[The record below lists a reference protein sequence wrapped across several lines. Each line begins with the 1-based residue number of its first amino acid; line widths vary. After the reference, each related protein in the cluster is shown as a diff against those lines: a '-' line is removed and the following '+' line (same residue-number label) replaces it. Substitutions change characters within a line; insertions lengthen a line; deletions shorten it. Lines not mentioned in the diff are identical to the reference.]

1 MARDTIT
8 AQFQVQARFETLQAI
23 RQALADEAVQAGW
36 VSRLSETAATC
47 WASQIQGDFE
57 LTVAL
62 KVPPVRSTRQAPRP
76 PIPKVEEGI
85 LSWYD
90 EYAQITHIVGQVG
103 SADWMD
109 WLDNPWTRSFRYE
122 SNQGSFTAI
131 KEDRRGRS
139 VWYAHR
145 RRAGHLKRLYLGKS
159 ENLTAAKLVEAARKL
174 NAWQAC

>member
-8 AQFQVQARFETLQAI
+8 AQFQLQARFETIQAI
-23 RQALADEAVQAGW
+23 RRTLADEAAQAGW
-36 VSRLSETAATC
+36 ISLLSETGVAYL
-47 WASQIQGDFE
+47 ASKVEGDFE

-62 KVPPVRSTRQAPRP
+62 KVPPVRRTRRGARP
-76 PIPKVEEGI
+76 PLPKVEHGI

-90 EYAQITHIVGQVG
+90 EYAQITNIVGQVG
-103 SADWMD
+103 STAWTD
-109 WLDNPWTRSFRYE
+109 WLENQWTRSFRYE
-122 SNQGSFTAI
+122 SDQGAFTAI

-145 RRAGHLKRLYLGKS
+145 RRAGQLKRLYLGKS

-174 NAWQAC
+174 NA

>member
-8 AQFQVQARFETLQAI
+8 AQFQLQAAFETIQAI
-23 RQALADEAVQAGW
+23 RRALVHEAVQAGW
-36 VSRLSETAATC
+36 ISLLSETGFTYL
-47 WASQIQGDFE
+47 ASQVEGDFE

-62 KVPPVRSTRQAPRP
+62 KVPPVRRTRRGAGP
-76 PIPKVEEGI
+76 PIPKVEKGI

-90 EYAQITHIVGQVG
+90 EYAQITNIVGQVG

-109 WLDNPWTRSFRYE
+109 WLESQWTRSFRYE
-122 SNQGSFTAI
+122 STQGSFTAI

-145 RRAGHLKRLYLGKS
+145 RRGGQLKRLYLGKS

-174 NAWQAC
+174 NA

>member
-8 AQFQVQARFETLQAI
+8 AQFQLQATFETIQAI
-23 RQALADEAVQAGW
+23 RRALVHEAVQAGW
-36 VSRLSETAATC
+36 ISLLSETGFTYL
-47 WASQIQGDFE
+47 ASQVEGDFE

-62 KVPPVRSTRQAPRP
+62 KVPPVRRTRRGARP
-76 PIPKVEEGI
+76 PIPKVEKGI

-90 EYAQITHIVGQVG
+90 EYAQITNIVGQVG
-103 SADWMD
+103 SADWTD
-109 WLDNPWTRSFRYE
+109 WLENRWARSFRYE
-122 SNQGSFTAI
+122 STQGSFTAI

-145 RRAGHLKRLYLGKS
+145 RRAGQLKRLYLGKS

-174 NAWQAC
+174 NA